1 MLDDIK
7 KGFFA
12 GIGAILLTRDKVEEV
27 TERLVKES
35 KLSREEARKLADD
48 LAQSGEKQWSD
59 LESRVVDTVRKGIG
73 TLDIGRKSEIEELR
87 RRVDNLEKRLAMMEE
102 PPIPPGAD

>member
-12 GIGAILLTRDKVEEV
+12 GIGAVLLTRDKVEEV

-35 KLSREEARKLADD
+35 
-48 LAQSGEKQWSD
+48 
-59 LESRVVDTVRKGIG
+59 
-73 TLDIGRKSEIEELR
+73 
-87 RRVDNLEKRLAMMEE
+87 
-102 PPIPPGAD
+102 